1 MLKKLTSTPNADSY
15 FDEIEYL
22 KLQIAELK
30 EQLSMIQINSDQYT
44 QNKSKRETNG
54 FLILHVNKVIHRI
67 PLDHICMLEAVDNY
81 TMIHLN
87 NGTRHLSSKTLQHWD
102 NQLNGHP
109 HMMRVHRSHT
119 VNLSQLIE
127 IDTEK
132 NELVLNNGIRI
143 NFSRSKK
150 KDIISWMT
158 ASADSANLI
167 NIAYH

>member
-15 FDEIEYL
+15 FDEIADL
-22 KLQIAELK
+22 KLQIADLK
-30 EQLSMIQINSDQYT
+30 DQLSKIQSNSDQYT
-44 QNKSKRETNG
+44 QNKGKREANE
-54 FLILHVNKVIHRI
+54 FLILHSNKLIHRI
-67 PLDHICMLEAVDNY
+67 PLDHICLLEAVDNY
-81 TMIHLN
+81 SLIHLN

-132 NELVLNNGIRI
+132 NELVLKNGSCIH
-143 NFSRSKK
+143 FSRSKK

-158 ASADSANLI
+158 ASIDSDNLVSI
-167 NIAYH
+167 NN